1 MTIRNE
7 RLEELRSQYDGIR
20 VPEEMERR
28 LNKVI
33 TEHKA
38 ARPRRAAVRWI
49 LRFAYCLAAA
59 AASLTIAANVSA
71 SAAGALSQIPV
82 IGAFARIVT
91 FREYTHTTSATEA
104 DIKTP
109 HVTGLDD
116 RKLEKSLN
124 DRFDRYAGELIARYE
139 SDIAAI
145 EASGGGHEAVE
156 SSYKVLTNDGRQLT
170 IAVYTDIAMGDSQEL
185 RTYYTIDKTSGK
197 LLALKDLF
205 RSGTDYVTPISAEIL
220 SQMKT
225 QMKADPGKMYFIN
238 DSNGPDYFKKIAGDQ
253 QFYIDGGGRLVVSFD
268 ESEVATAA
276 MGPVSFVIPTDRI
289 SAILAQDTLVR

>member
-1 MTIRNE
+1 MTKRNE
-7 RLEELRSQYDGIR
+7 RLEALRSQYDSIR
-20 VPEEMERR
+20 VPDEMERR
-28 LNKVI
+28 LNKLI
-33 TEHKA
+33 SEHKA
-38 ARPRRAAVRWI
+38 ERPRRTAVRWG

-82 IGAFARIVT
+82 IGAFAKIVT
-91 FREYTHTTSATEA
+91 FREYSSSTPGTQA

-109 HVTGLDD
+109 HVTGLGD

-156 SSYKVLTNDGRQLT
+156 SSYKVLTNDSRQLT

-197 LLALKDLF
+197 LLELKDLF
-205 RSGTDYVTPISAEIL
+205 QSGADYVTPISAEIL
-220 SQMKT
+220 SQMKA
-225 QMKADPGKMYFIN
+225 QMKADPDKTYFID
-238 DSNGPDYFKKIAGDQ
+238 DSDGPDYFKKIAKDQ
-253 QFYIDGGGRLVVSFD
+253 QFYIDDSGKLVISFD
-268 ESEVATAA
+268 ESEVAIAA
-276 MGPVSFVIPTDRI
+276 MGPASFVIPTDRI
-289 SAILAQDTLVR
+289 SAVLARNTLVR